1 MGTPFKECPVCG
13 AHLDANERCDCGADG
28 QNETRKPHRMKL
40 VVICREIDKETGRI
54 AVYRVPAKIDDH
66 VIFGLKIRARAS
78 PELRYFALTDAR
90 WEMFGEAI
98 TGILKRRVVTAA
110 DVERIGGIVE
120 L

>member
-1 MGTPFKECPVCG
+1 MRRTLGRE
-13 AHLDANERCDCGADG
+13 
-28 QNETRKPHRMKL
+28 RMKL

-54 AVYRVPAKIDDH
+54 AVYRVPAEIDDH
-66 VIFGLKIRARAS
+66 TIFGLKIRARAN
-78 PELRYFALTDAR
+78 PELRYFALADAR
-90 WEMFGEAI
+90 WEMFREAI